1 MRASFGKFGKSGA
14 AALAMATAIAGA
26 SVIALGLSATPAFA
40 KDKEKDKAPA
50 KVTASPEFVKV
61 AAPFQ
66 KQLQDVEA
74 KKGKVSAEEL
84 KAAALPLVPQLA
96 AMEPSV
102 KNVADKVTWGQWQQI
117 VGGYVDDK
125 PLVLKG
131 LQAMFD
137 SGQLPPETSTTV
149 AFFIGYTAY
158 QLKDYPTTI
167 KALGPVVAGNYK
179 DEAAAAVLAD
189 AFEKSGQPAQALDA
203 LKTAIA
209 AKKAAGGVSPEDW
222 YSQGMR
228 IAVKGKLNAASL
240 EWSFLQVQAYPNAL
254 NWLNAGQLLNYASTG
269 FQAQE
274 TLDVERL
281 IDRSGGLSSDPKY
294 VEREYVAYLQAAD
307 YRRNPGEVV
316 RIAEKGIAAGAL
328 KADDTFVK
336 EALTNARPRIAADK
350 ASLAG
355 LATDAAK
362 APTGVSAAATADAFL
377 SYGDSAKAEELYKL
391 ALTKGGVDANKDRI
405 LTRLGI
411 AQIDQAK
418 YPDAKAT
425 LAQVGGVRQQLAA
438 LWSIFADQKAAG
450 K

>member
-1 MRASFGKFGKSGA
+1 MRASFGMIGKSGA
-14 AALAMATAIAGA
+14 AALAMATAMVGGG
-26 SVIALGLSATPAFA
+26 VIALGLTAAPALA
-40 KDKEKDKAPA
+40 KDKEKAPA
-50 KVTASPEFVKV
+50 KVSASPEFIKV
-61 AAPFQ
+61 AGPFQ
-66 KQLQDVEA
+66 KLLQDVEA

-102 KNVADKVTWGQWQQI
+102 KNAADRVTWGQWQQI
-117 VGGYVDDK
+117 VGGMVDDK
-125 PLVLKG
+125 PLLLKG

-137 SGQLPPETSTTV
+137 SGQLPPDTSTTV

-158 QLKDYPTTI
+158 QLKDYPTAI
-167 KALGPVVAGNYK
+167 KALTPLVAANYK
-179 DEAAAAVLAD
+179 DESAAAVLAD
-189 AFEKSGQPAQALDA
+189 SLEKSGQPAQALDA

-240 EWSFLQVQAYPNAL
+240 EWAFLQVQAYPSAL
-254 NWLNAGQLLNYASTG
+254 NWLNAGQLLNYANTG

-281 IDRSGGLSSDPKY
+281 IDRSGGLDADPKY

-316 RIAEKGIAAGAL
+316 RIAEKGIAAGVL

-336 EALTNARPRIAADK
+336 EAVTNARPRIAADK

-355 LATDAAK
+355 LAADAAK
-362 APTGVSAAATADAFL
+362 APTGVGAAATADAYL

-391 ALTKGGVDANKDRI
+391 ALSKGGVDANKDRI

-411 AQIDQAK
+411 AQIDVAK
-418 YPDAKAT
+418 YADAKAT
-425 LAQVGGVRQQLAA
+425 LAQVGGVRQQLAQ
-438 LWSIFADQKAAG
+438 LWAIYADQKAAG